1 VDKLQ
6 PAHLEFSPDGTPFSS
21 AFGDVYHSAHGG
33 PQQAR
38 HVFIGGNDLPRR
50 WQGQDRFVILETG
63 FGLGLNFLATW
74 QAWRDDPQRCRR
86 LHFVSFEKHPF
97 CAADL
102 AVAQRAWP
110 EFAELAAEL
119 QTHWPVLT
127 PGIHRLHLDRG
138 RVVLT
143 LIFGDA
149 TTQLRAIDAAVD
161 AFYLDGFSPA
171 RNPELWTPELCRAL
185 ARLAAPGATLATW
198 SVAGQVREA
207 LSAAEFDLEKRPG
220 FAGKRE
226 MLVGH
231 FRSRRPDRHT
241 PPAERRAI
249 VIGAGIA
256 GSTTAYALAA
266 AGWQVTVLEAA
277 DEAATGASGNI
288 AGVLRPLPSADDNRL
303 SRLTRAGYLAT
314 RALLGQLPDA
324 RWAACGVMHLGR
336 EPIHEAQQRRAV
348 EQLGWPSELLR
359 FVERDEASRMLG
371 WPVDT
376 GGWFFPAGGWVQPPS
391 LCHAALAAFPERIT
405 VRYATPV
412 HSLQRC
418 PSTVI
423 PVQAGIQ
430 KCASSSD
437 AKTGTILENWQALAA
452 DGTVLA
458 EAPVLIVAG
467 GHAAPRFAQLAW
479 LPQRAARG
487 QVSHLP
493 TEATPELPHVV
504 CKLGYAMP
512 AVDGLRLIGA
522 TLQSGDT
529 DPALRSIDH
538 QENLARLNLSL
549 PGFAAG
555 VDATTLAGRVGF
567 RPMSPD
573 RLPIVGPVPDPAA
586 ASPNTRL
593 HNLPRQPGLWCVQGF
608 GARGIVWSALMA
620 DLLLS
625 RLEGEPLPLESDLVD
640 ACDPGRFVLKAARR
654 NSEESDDTT

>member
-1 VDKLQ
+1 MDKLQ
-6 PAHLEFSPDGTPFSS
+6 AAH
-21 AFGDVYHSAHGG
+21 
-33 PQQAR
+33 
-38 HVFIGGNDLPRR
+38 HVFLGGNNLPQR
-50 WQGQDRFVILETG
+50 WQGKDRFVILETG

-86 LHFVSFEKHPF
+86 LHFVSFERHP
-97 CAADL
+97 CRAADL
-102 AVAQRAWP
+102 AAAQCDWP
-110 EFAELAAEL
+110 EFTELAGEL
-119 QTHWPVLT
+119 QKQWPVLT
-127 PGIHRLHLDRG
+127 PGIHRLHLDHG
-138 RVVLT
+138 QVTLT
-143 LIFGDA
+143 LIFGEVA
-149 TTQLRAIDAAVD
+149 TQLRAIDAAVD
-161 AFYLDGFSPA
+161 AFYLNALSPDS
-171 RNPELWTPELCRAL
+171 NPEQWTPEFSRGL
-185 ARLAAPGATLATW
+185 ARLAAPGATLA
-198 SVAGQVREA
+198 SRPIAEEVCEA
-207 LSAAEFDLEKRPG
+207 LTAAEFDLEKRPG
-220 FAGKRE
+220 IAGQPE
-226 MLVGH
+226 MLAGR
-231 FRSRRPDRHT
+231 FRSRRPNRHV
-241 PPAERRAI
+241 PPSERRAI

-277 DEAATGASGNI
+277 DEPATGASGNI

-391 LCHAALAAFPERIT
+391 LCRAALAAFPELIT
-405 VRYATPV
+405 VQYGAVV
-412 HSLQRC
+412 HRLKHQ
-418 PSTVI
+418 PVI
-423 PVQAGIQ
+423 PAQAGMT
-430 KCASSSD
+430 KDEAS
-437 AKTGTILENWQALAA
+437 WQALAA
-452 DGTVLA
+452 DGSVLA
-458 EAPVLIVAG
+458 EAPILIMASG
-467 GHAAPRFAQLAW
+467 AAATRFEQFAW

-493 TEATPELPHVV
+493 AEATPELPHVV

-512 AVDGLRLIGA
+512 TVDGLRLIGA
-522 TLQSGDT
+522 TLQSGDA
-529 DPALRSIDH
+529 DPSLRTIDH

-555 VDATTLAGRVGF
+555 VDAATLAGRVGF

-620 DLLLS
+620 DLLVS

-640 ACDPGRFVLKAARR
+640 ACDPGRFLLKAARR
-654 NSEESDDTT
+654 STEESDDTT